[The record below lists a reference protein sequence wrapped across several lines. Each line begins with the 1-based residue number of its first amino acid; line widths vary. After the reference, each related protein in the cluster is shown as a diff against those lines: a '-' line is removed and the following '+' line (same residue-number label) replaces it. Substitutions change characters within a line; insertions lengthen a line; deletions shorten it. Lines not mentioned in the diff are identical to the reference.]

1 MTSKRNDAVTEV
13 GKAARGLAAAVG
25 ALVETA
31 FPRDVPKSV
40 PDDGIDV
47 SYAESAKIV
56 VVTDVSGKVIC
67 VRYGAIELPFM
78 VTTGAG
84 PFTDH
89 QSAIVSMR
97 LRRRP
102 S

>member
-1 MTSKRNDAVTEV
+1 MTGKKNDAVTEV
-13 GKAARGLAAAVG
+13 GRAARGLAAAIG

-31 FPRDVPKSV
+31 FPRDVPKAV
-40 PDDGIDV
+40 PDEGIDV
-47 SYAESAKIV
+47 AYALTAKIV
-56 VVTDVSGKVIC
+56 VVTDVSGKVLC
-67 VRYGAIELPFM
+67 VRYGAIELPFT
-78 VTTGAG
+78 VITGAG

-102 S
+102 A